1 MASLTTNPS
10 PHIVNIFPF
19 PNIITSAAGN
29 SAATDSVYIAEL
41 RNYVNTSNRSI
52 KVNTLSAYSGS
63 NVTVNNNLLLSN
75 AALQINNTS
84 RFNATGL
91 GIGTTN
97 PTANLDVVGTALVR
111 GPLTVNGIL
120 NASTLGVGTTNPTA
134 PLDVAGSA
142 VIQASLTVGDLLTA
156 NALGIGTM
164 IPLAQLDVNG
174 ATLLRSQLN
183 VSSSIYASGNMYAP
197 GFITPSD
204 ARLKRDVEPYRAGG
218 QIDPVRFTWAATGL
232 PDIGV
237 LAQDVWKVEPAC
249 VHSTSAGTLGVDYAK
264 LVVVCLA
271 EIQEL
276 KTEVRGLQSTLKE
289 LCLSNK

>member
-19 PNIITSAAGN
+19 PNIITSASGN

-97 PTANLDVVGTALVR
+97 PTATLDVVGTALVR

-156 NALGIGTM
+156 NALGIGTA

-174 ATLLRSQLN
+174 ASLLRSQLN
-183 VSSSIYASGNMYAP
+183 VSSSIYASGKYVRTRIYYPERRSTQARRGALPSWRPDRSRAIYVGRHGTAGHRRPCP
-197 GFITPSD
+197 GRVEGRT
-204 ARLKRDVEPYRAGG
+204 RLRTQYVGG
-218 QIDPVRFTWAATGL
+218 YPGGRL
-232 PDIGV
+232 
-237 LAQDVWKVEPAC
+237 
-249 VHSTSAGTLGVDYAK
+249 
-264 LVVVCLA
+264 
-271 EIQEL
+271 
-276 KTEVRGLQSTLKE
+276 R
-289 LCLSNK
+289 